1 MIITLIILSFILGGY
16 SLYLIK
22 KLNKETFITLNELKL
37 RMIKKNLYLLKET
50 DNKIEISKKLLLEK
64 LDNKLKTNEESF
76 LKKLKEIN
84 NQNQKDNDT
93 KHQQLISNEFKKL
106 RSDINKDLD
115 DIIES
120 VKNIKIV

>member
-22 KLNKETFITLNELKL
+22 KLDKETNVHLNDLK
-37 RMIKKNLYLLKET
+37 IKLHEKILYLLDEL
-50 DNKIEISKKLLLEK
+50 DNKI
-64 LDNKLKTNEESF
+64 KTNEE
-76 LKKLKEIN
+76 LLLNKLKELN
-84 NQNQKDNDT
+84 HQNQKDNNE

-115 DIIES
+115 DIVES
-120 VKNIKIV
+120 VKNIKVF